1 MSESLRVLVVDDD
14 PSTAKTLS
22 DILRAKGHR
31 VHMAHSGPVALARV
45 EQAAF
50 DCLVSDI
57 RMPGMN
63 GVDLYRAIKVH
74 QPNLPT
80 VLMTAYSADSLVG
93 EGLEEGALAAL
104 TKPLDIEELLELLIH
119 IRDQNRTALPTG

>member
-14 PSTAKTLS
+14 PSTAKTLN
-22 DILRAKGHR
+22 DILRATGHR
-31 VHMAHSGPVALARV
+31 AEMAHSGLEALARV
-45 EQAAF
+45 KQATF

-63 GVDLYRAIKVH
+63 GVELYRAIKAH

-80 VLMTAYSADSLVG
+80 VLMTAYAADRLVG
-93 EGLEEGALAAL
+93 EGLEEGAMAAL
-104 TKPLDIEELLELLIH
+104 TKPLDIERLLELLTQL
-119 IRDQNRTALPTG
+119 RDQNRMAPPTG